1 MNPEERKRIL
11 AGKGKKVARRS
22 EKTPDGK
29 TVDGKEVDGAKK
41 RKPEPMTW
49 QEHLISWVK
58 TIFGALIIVMIV
70 NGLLIQSFVVPTE
83 SMENEVMAGD
93 FVFVNRFLYGG
104 STPQTIPFL
113 NVPLPYLRLPG
124 LRDPE
129 KNDVIVFIYPGNRD
143 DPDPGEFQY
152 YLKRCVA
159 VAGDTLEVRDGVVH
173 VNGVPETPP
182 ENMQRVLDKPLS
194 THDIFPKGSGF
205 TRNNWGPMRIPKE
218 GDVIML
224 SRPEDAM
231 AWKVFIEREG
241 HAFAT
246 DGQIITID
254 GKTADSYTVER
265 DYVFGMGDNRDN
277 SEDSRYWG
285 FIPMENVVGTPLIV
299 YWSWENR
306 NTNIIDPNT
315 GRPLEYSLGEKLQR
329 IRWGRIFNGID

>member
-1 MNPEERKRIL
+1 MNPEERKQIL
-11 AGKGKKVARRS
+11 AGKGKKVARRP

-29 TVDGKEVDGAKK
+29 TVDGKPVDGK

-58 TIFGALIIVMIV
+58 TILGALIIVMIV

-83 SMENEVMAGD
+83 SMQNEVMAGD

-129 KNDVIVFIYPGNRD
+129 KNDVIVFIYPGHRD
-143 DPDPGEFQY
+143 EVEPQEFQY

-159 VAGDTLEVRDGVVH
+159 VAGDTLQVKGGVVY
-173 VNGVPETPP
+173 VNGVRETTP
-182 ENMQRVLDKPLS
+182 ENLTRDPSKPDGPDS
-194 THDIFPKGSGF
+194 RIFPVGKGY
-205 TRNNWGPMRIPKE
+205 TRDNWGPMRIPKE
-218 GDVIML
+218 GDVIPLPSVDSAIMW
-224 SRPEDAM
+224 RY
-231 AWKVFIEREG
+231 FIEREG
-241 HAFAT
+241 HAFGT
-246 DGQIITID
+246 DGQIVTID
-254 GKTADSYTVER
+254 GKIADSYTVER

-306 NTNIIDPNT
+306 YQPVMPD
-315 GRPLEYSLGEKLQR
+315 GRKGDFVEYSLGEKLKR